1 MSRDGRQVELRDRLR
16 EQRTASSEQ
25 GTKTAQLIAN
35 TSTAQRAAEEKQ
47 SAVEEKQSA
56 LEARIESFVA
66 EGGAGAAA
74 AMESQEQRLREEAEE
89 AAAARVRR
97 IEQTVARGV
106 AKMRLGAQ
114 SKAWETWVGRVAL
127 ARRRQNLLRKTAG
140 RMRSLELSRHF
151 RPWAVLARDAHT
163 LKLREAEAAGAKA
176 AQAALEAQV
185 PQDAR
190 RARGMPQR
198 DAVLK

>member
-1 MSRDGRQVELRDRLR
+1 VE
-16 EQRTASSEQ
+16 
-25 GTKTAQLIAN
+25 G
-35 TSTAQRAAEEKQ
+35 
-47 SAVEEKQSA
+47 
-56 LEARIESFVA
+56 LE
-66 EGGAGAAA
+66 AAA
-74 AMESQEQRLREEAEE
+74 AASGADVAAQLEADVAKWAAVQEAHAAQERRLREEAEE

-106 AKMRLGAQ
+106 AKMRLGVQ

-140 RMRSLELSRHF
+140 RMQSLELSRHF
-151 RPWAVLARDAHT
+151 QPWAVLAREAHT
-163 LKLREAEAAGAKA
+163 VKLREAEAARAKA

-190 RARGMPQR
+190 RARGVPQR